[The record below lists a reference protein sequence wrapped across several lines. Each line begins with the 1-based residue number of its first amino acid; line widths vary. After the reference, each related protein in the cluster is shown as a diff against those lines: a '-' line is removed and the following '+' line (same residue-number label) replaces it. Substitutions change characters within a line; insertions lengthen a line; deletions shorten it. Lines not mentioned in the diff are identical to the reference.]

1 MESPARRTAPPSRF
15 SAYLEPD
22 VLTSFEYSQTFR
34 RRDHTPEM
42 KLMFAVLINAIE
54 CLQRYTSAKTRRCR
68 KLFGEAERW
77 IFGGNGHALY
87 SFDSVCE
94 ALELDAN
101 YLRKGLMCW
110 RDQTG
115 ARSGPQRRVREPL
128 RYSTRLRSTRITI

>member
-1 MESPARRTAPPSRF
+1 MESTARRTAQPFRI

-22 VLTSFEYSQTFR
+22 VLTSFEYSQTFH
-34 RRDHTPEM
+34 RRDHMPEM

-54 CLQRYTSAKTRRCR
+54 CLQKHAGAKTRRCR
-68 KLFGEAERW
+68 KLFGEAEAW

-87 SFDSVCE
+87 SFESVCE
-94 ALELDAN
+94 ALQLDAN

-110 RDQTG
+110 REQTG

-128 RYSTRLRSTRITI
+128 RYSTRLRSTRITV